1 MDEKILKLACK
12 KNVYYKTRKAIKRLK
27 DKGFKILFNG
37 ENFDLIDSDGHLL
50 TNYGS
55 GINLD
60 QLVEYSLLE
69 HYFTIGEKVEITAE
83 RTRMI
88 VPEIYNTYK
97 HEIGDIGIIE
107 GITFGSTY
115 GSEKE
120 VLLFDIRNSNKEWVK
135 SYISGDFKVI

>member
-88 VPEIYNTYK
+88 VPEIYDTYK

-107 GITFGSTY
+107 GITFGSAY
-115 GSEKE
+115 GLGES
-120 VLLFDIRNSNKEWVK
+120 LLFNIRNFNKEWMK
-135 SYISGDFKVI
+135 SYIPGDFKAI